1 MNELEKVLSVAN
13 DSKDNGANVHQW
25 TYDGRDSHHWEISD
39 DGGYRI
45 LNVNAKKVLDM
56 DGQTM
61 KDGGNALIWPDN
73 GALNQR
79 WLIESA
85 GNGYFN
91 IINYN
96 SGKALEVEKS
106 SSADGANVVQ
116 RTLNNNPNHYHL

>member
-1 MNELEKVLSVAN
+1 
-13 DSKDNGANVHQW
+13 
-25 TYDGRDSHHWEISD
+25 
-39 DGGYRI
+39 
-45 LNVNAKKVLDM
+45 M

-116 RTLNNNPNHYHL
+116 RTLNNNPNQQWQLIPIDSDIPLNFTNKSTNKTATL